1 MLLGDEVKLNEVKG
15 VECNAQHGKWSDW
28 IETEDSNCTFNEN
41 TEIWTKKATRTCSP
55 EPLFGGIC
63 QGTYLGLIWNW
74 FEITGYDIWYDLSII
89 GCFIWLLNFF

>member
-1 MLLGDEVKLNEVKG
+1 MKLNEIKDVQCK
-15 VECNAQHGKWSDW
+15 AQHGKWSDW

-63 QGTYLGLIWNW
+63 QEGKEY
-74 FEITGYDIWYDLSII
+74 II
-89 GCFIWLLNFF
+89 RKCHNKLQ